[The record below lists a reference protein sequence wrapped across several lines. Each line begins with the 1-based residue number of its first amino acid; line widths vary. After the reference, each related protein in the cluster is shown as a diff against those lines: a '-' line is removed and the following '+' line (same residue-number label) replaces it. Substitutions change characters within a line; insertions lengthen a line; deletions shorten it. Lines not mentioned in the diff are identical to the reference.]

1 MSPDRLRSRLR
12 CLAVALFLVAA
23 LCLGFAIGGFTT
35 QVTDDDIITS
45 RQQAIAR
52 FQCQID
58 LLLLPVEPEN
68 RLEVLGGDPDVNA
81 VCEAAQEIVRP
92 GDPPPEIGP

>member
-1 MSPDRLRSRLR
+1 MATVSPDRLRSRLR

-23 LCLGFAIGGFTT
+23 LCLGFAIGGF
-35 QVTDDDIITS
+35 TDDDIITS